1 MSITFLVIFDLFTIL
16 YEDAGGEPRERKG
29 LMTMENTPKLL
40 ENSADAAYAVIG
52 HPLGHSMSPFIHERL
67 FALEGVPQR
76 YGAQD
81 IPPAELARTLP
92 AMLKRMRGINVT
104 IPHKQ
109 AVIPLLDR
117 LEGRAELYRS
127 VNTIA
132 VTDTGTVGYN
142 TDADGFLQALEAGGV
157 TLGGRVAL
165 LGCGG
170 VGRTFACEAALAGA
184 TIVNAVREA
193 DQAAADALHEYVR
206 GLVPDVPYEIVRMDE
221 LEGAFDLLINAT
233 PVGMYPQV
241 DGCPVSET
249 VVNRCGAVFDA
260 VYNPGE
266 TRLLRLAKAA
276 GKRAVGGM
284 PMLVWQAVVAHRYWS
299 GASYAPEDIEQLIR
313 DAQREMDARFMR

>member
-29 LMTMENTPKLL
+29 LMTMENTPKPL

-52 HPLGHSMSPFIHERL
+52 HPLGQSMSPFIHERL

-170 VGRTFACEAALAGA
+170 VGRTFACEAALSNPAPPPMPSRACG
-184 TIVNAVREA
+184 
-193 DQAAADALHEYVR
+193 QR
-206 GLVPDVPYEIVRMDE
+206 GSSCC
-221 LEGAFDLLINAT
+221 AT
-233 PVGMYPQV
+233 P
-241 DGCPVSET
+241 
-249 VVNRCGAVFDA
+249 A
-260 VYNPGE
+260 
-266 TRLLRLAKAA
+266 RLPDCR
-276 GKRAVGGM
+276 
-284 PMLVWQAVVAHRYWS
+284 S
-299 GASYAPEDIEQLIR
+299 
-313 DAQREMDARFMR
+313 